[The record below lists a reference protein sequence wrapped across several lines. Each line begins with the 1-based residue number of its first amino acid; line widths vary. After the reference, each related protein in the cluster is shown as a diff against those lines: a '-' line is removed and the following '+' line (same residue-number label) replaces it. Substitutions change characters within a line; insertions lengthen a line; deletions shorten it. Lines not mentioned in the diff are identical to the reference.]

1 MKNDIKISYPDSEKI
16 YMKGV
21 KYPNLRVGMRRINLT
36 PTITTENRKRTECPN
51 EPVIVYDT
59 SGPYSDPNIE
69 IDLEKDCQNCANHGL
84 KIAKAH
90 RCITQKR
97 AS

>member
-1 MKNDIKISYPDSEKI
+1 
-16 YMKGV
+16 MKGV

-69 IDLEKDCQNCANHGL
+69 IDLEKGL
-84 KIAKAH
+84 PKLRQPWIENRKG
-90 RCITQKR
+90 TQMYYAKR